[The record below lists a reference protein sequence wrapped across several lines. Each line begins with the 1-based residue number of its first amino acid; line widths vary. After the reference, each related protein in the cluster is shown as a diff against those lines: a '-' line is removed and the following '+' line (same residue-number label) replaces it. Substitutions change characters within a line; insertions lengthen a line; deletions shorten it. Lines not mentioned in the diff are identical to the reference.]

1 MFHFG
6 FVACLY
12 SILAIKALFL
22 QCLLHLESK
31 LRELFL
37 RSQALAELLLATE
50 FCDMELLTTSLDLDA
65 NDVPLLLAVA
75 STHTPQVT
83 ERYGLSFR

>member
-1 MFHFG
+1 
-6 FVACLY
+6 
-12 SILAIKALFL
+12 LAYKALLL

-37 RSQALAELLLATE
+37 RSQALAELLLTTE

-65 NDVPLLLAVA
+65 NDVPFLLAVA